1 MKYLKIVLLIALLD
15 IPSIKKKERKQ
26 RLQGLKIDVSFCH
39 SEMLPQCK
47 KRRLYN
53 GDAQTFLPILLSS
66 EYFVE
71 PSVIELAAREHID
84 PGYCSRVPNF
94 VIGRVGYGYI
104 KFLGD
109 TDVRWLNLDKIVKLD
124 RHSVTVY
131 ENESD
136 KPPVGQGLNK
146 LAEVTLIIR
155 LSFVDSRCLEST
167 KITAK
172 LRKCTD
178 GQGAKFLSFDQSSGE
193 WKFLVHHFS
202 RFGLGEDE
210 EEDDIIMDDVLAQP
224 TEENHEGPYGEIVL
238 SHSLPAH
245 LRLDPIRMQELRMLM
260 FPAEEEEHIDGSFPS
275 DKKIFGREF
284 MKEKSASS
292 SARGSVYRSFEG
304 SSQKASNRISSSPL
318 KKSPVPL
325 LEYNKSSSDICPSR
339 GILMTGQ
346 NKGLPLR
353 VKRAEGFRFDEK
365 HPTPLS
371 GKFSSNVV
379 DAALFMGRSFRV
391 GWGPNGILVHT
402 GTPVSK
408 TGTGFSS
415 IIHVEK
421 IAIDRTARDEQ
432 NKVKEE
438 LVDFCF
444 SFPLNLH
451 KSLDHETVEVKV
463 DTSILKLQKIVS
475 SRSMLPD
482 ICREYIGVIEKQIE
496 VAGLS
501 ASTRVLLMHQ
511 VMVWELIK
519 VLFSERGTNENI
531 RSSSDDV
538 GEDMVLDKFKD
549 RSPNIDAEAN
559 PLLRRAE
566 FSYWLQDSV
575 CHRVQE
581 DVSCLNDSKY
591 LENILVFLTGRQLD
605 AAVELAASKGDVRL
619 AILLSQTGGSM
630 VNRADMAQQL
640 DIWKD
645 NGMDFSYIE
654 KDRLKLYELLAG
666 NIQGS
671 LQDWSVD
678 WKRHLGLVMWYQLP
692 PDTQLSVII
701 NTYEQLL
708 REGRA
713 PHPVP
718 VYIDEGPLTD
728 GVDWS
733 VGDRYDMAYFLMLL
747 HANGEK
753 AFGLLKTMFSAFSST
768 FDPFDCHMIWHQRAI
783 LESIGAFSSKD
794 LHVLDISFVSQ
805 LLCIGLCH
813 WAIYVVIHMP
823 FYAEFPYIQANLIK
837 EILLQYCETWSAS
850 EAQQKFI
857 VDLGVPSTWI
867 HEALATYHEYYRN
880 LPVAL
885 EHYLKCSKWQK
896 AHLIFMTTVAHSLYL
911 SFKDSEIWRIASIM
925 EEHKSEIADW
935 DVGAGIFIDFY
946 VLRSSFQ
953 EDTTQSEPDLLARKN
968 KECRFFFTRLNQSLR
983 VWGSRLPVD
992 ARATY
997 ARMAK
1002 ELCDL
1007 LQSIPGE
1014 GSAPSVQM
1022 SCFETMLDAPI
1033 PRDLRAGHLQEAL
1046 SVFTYLIARTAS

>member
-1 MKYLKIVLLIALLD
+1 
-15 IPSIKKKERKQ
+15 
-26 RLQGLKIDVSFCH
+26 
-39 SEMLPQCK
+39 MLPQCK
-47 KRRLYN
+47 KRRMN
-53 GDAQTFLPILLSS
+53 DGDAQAFIPIVLSS
-66 EYFVE
+66 DYFVE
-71 PSVIELAAREHID
+71 PSVAELAARESID

-104 KFLGD
+104 KFLGA
-109 TDVRWLNLDKIVKLD
+109 TDVRWLNLEKIVKLD

-136 KPPVGQGLNK
+136 RPPIGQGLNK
-146 LAEVTLIIR
+146 TAEVTLILQLR
-155 LSFVDSRCLEST
+155 LVDSHGLDSS
-167 KITAK
+167 KITSK
-172 LRKCTD
+172 LKRCTD
-178 GQGAKFLSFDQSSGE
+178 KQGAKFLSFDQSSGE

-210 EEDDIIMDDVLAQP
+210 EDDVVMDDVLVKPVQS
-224 TEENHEGPYGEIVL
+224 TVEDHEGPSGEIVL

-245 LRLDPIRMQELRMLM
+245 LGLDPVRMQELRMLM
-260 FPAEEEEHIDGSFPS
+260 FSAEEDEHIEDSFPS
-275 DKKIFGREF
+275 DRKFFGREF
-284 MKEKSASS
+284 LREKSASS
-292 SARGSVYRSFEG
+292 SAKSSVYRSLEG
-304 SSQKASNRISSSPL
+304 YSQKAANRISSSPL

-325 LEYNKSSSDICPSR
+325 LEYHKSSSDISPSG

-353 VKRAEGFRFDEK
+353 VKRAEGFRLDEK
-365 HPTPLS
+365 HATPLS
-371 GKFSSNVV
+371 GRFSNNVV
-379 DAALFMGRSFRV
+379 DAGLFMGRSFRV
-391 GWGPNGILVHT
+391 GWGPNGILVHA
-402 GTPVSK
+402 GTPVGK
-408 TGTGFSS
+408 MGTVLSS

-421 IAIDRTARDEQ
+421 IAIDRTVRDEQ

-444 SFPLNLH
+444 SFPLKLH
-451 KSLDHETVEVKV
+451 KSLDHETMEVKV
-463 DTSILKLQKIVS
+463 DSYMLKLQRVVS

-482 ICREYIGVIEKQIE
+482 ICRAYIDIIEKQIE

-511 VMVWELIK
+511 VTVWELIK
-519 VLFSERGTNENI
+519 VLFSERETNENF

-538 GEDMVLDKFKD
+538 GEDMVLDKKD
-549 RSPNIDAEAN
+549 KSLKIDAEAN

-566 FSYWLQDSV
+566 FSYWLQESV
-575 CHRVQE
+575 CHSVQE

-591 LENILVFLTGRQLD
+591 LETILVYLTGRQFD

-640 DIWKD
+640 DMWKD

-666 NIQGS
+666 NILGS

-692 PDTQLSVII
+692 PDTQLPVII

-708 REGRA
+708 SEGRA

-718 VYIDEGPLTD
+718 VYIDEGPVID
-728 GVDWS
+728 RVEWS
-733 VGDRYDMAYFLMLL
+733 AGDRYDIAYYLMLL

-768 FDPFDCHMIWHQRAI
+768 FDPLDCHMIWHQRAI
-783 LESIGAFSSKD
+783 LESIGGFSSKE
-794 LHVLDISFVSQ
+794 LHVVDISFVSQ
-805 LLCIGLCH
+805 LLCLGLCH
-813 WAIYVVIHMP
+813 WAIYVAIHMP
-823 FYAEFPYIQANLIK
+823 YYAEFRYIQANLIK
-837 EILLQYCETWSAS
+837 EILSQYCETWSTS
-850 EAQQKFI
+850 ETQKRFI
-857 VDLGVPSTWI
+857 IDLGVPPAWM
-867 HEALATYHEYYRN
+867 HEALATYYEYYRN
-880 LPVAL
+880 HPEAL
-885 EHYLKCSKWQK
+885 EHYLKCSMWQK
-896 AHLIFMTTVAHSLYL
+896 AHSIFMTTVAHSLYL
-911 SFKDSEIWRIASIM
+911 SSKDAEVWRTASIM
-925 EEHKSEIADW
+925 EEHKLEIADW

-946 VLRSSFQ
+946 VLRSSLQ
-953 EDTTQSEPDLLARKN
+953 NDISQSEPDLLARKN
-968 KECRFFFTRLNQSLR
+968 KECRHFFSRLNQSLR
-983 VWGSRLPVD
+983 VWGRRLPVD

-997 ARMAK
+997 SRMAE

-1014 GSAPSVQM
+1014 GSTPSVQM

-1033 PRDLRAGHLQEAL
+1033 PQDIRAGHLQEAL
-1046 SVFTYLIARTAS
+1046 SVFTYVLAHAAS